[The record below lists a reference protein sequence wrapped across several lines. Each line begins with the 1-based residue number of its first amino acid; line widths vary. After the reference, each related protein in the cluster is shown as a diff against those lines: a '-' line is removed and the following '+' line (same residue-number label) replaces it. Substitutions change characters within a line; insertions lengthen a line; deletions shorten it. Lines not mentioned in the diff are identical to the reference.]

1 MLGSKNL
8 FGKII
13 YARGESKITVKLT
26 SKLKGKK
33 LTSDILE
40 LVPTNETETFKPLT
54 QYYSVIINGALN
66 FHSLHSFSSVFISIN
81 QSKICQN
88 K

>member
-26 SKLKGKK
+26 IKLKGKK

-54 QYYSVIINGALN
+54 QYYSVIINGALIDEN
-66 FHSLHSFSSVFISIN
+66 LNLSEHILTGSVSWD
-81 QSKICQN
+81 
-88 K
+88 